1 MTQASIIDIIIFH
14 KRSLSRFFKG
24 EQKTYNLSKHF
35 IGRVVLAPPF
45 LSRRQSRKLT
55 TALLILLGICVFG
68 REAEAK
74 YGGGSG
80 EPNDPYLIYTAEQMN
95 EIGADSNNWDK
106 HFKLMAAIDLSSYT
120 GTSFNIIGYN
130 DWRGN
135 KPFRGV
141 FDGND
146 KTISNFT
153 YNSTGRGYIG
163 LFGYVYGENAEI
175 KDLRLMNPDVTAG
188 SQQYVGSVVGLLD
201 SGTITNCYVQGG
213 SISGTGWTTGG
224 LVGSSSG
231 TINNCHVENISI
243 SGGNDTGGLAGENFY
258 GTITRCYSQANIS
271 GSSSAGGLAGYN
283 LGTITSCY
291 AAASAWGGNGAGG
304 LVGFSWGAI
313 ADCYAVGGVSG
324 NDYVGGLVGYNNSYA
339 IIGNCYSV
347 GSVTGTTNV
356 GGLVGHNYEGV
367 VINSVWDVA
376 ASGQLR
382 SDGGTARTTFDMQ
395 HPNTFMNLGW
405 DFVGQPDGPHDIWAE
420 PAGGGYMILW
430 WQLSPLPAL
439 PNFAG
444 GTGELYEPYL
454 ISTADELNSIGHNPR
469 LMEAHFK
476 LTNDINLAGTDFFI
490 IGSPLYPYD
499 GVFDGNGKKI
509 SDFTYASEDEAY
521 IGLFGYVHGE
531 YAWVKDL
538 GLINPN
544 VDTGTAGYVVGSL
557 IGELGWAVVTNC
569 YVEGGSVSGGSSV
582 GGLVGE
588 NYNGLIIDSYTTGS
602 VSGGEDVG
610 GLVGFNDS
618 DTEIYNCYSR
628 SSVTGTGYVGGL
640 VGWNDWSRITNCYSS
655 GSVTGKSYVGG
666 LVGWTGGTIANC
678 YATGSIEGDEEI
690 GGLVG
695 ENGWDGRITYC
706 YSVGSVMGK
715 TDVGGLI
722 GSKTEFG
729 SPTVMYSFWD
739 TETSGQTGSNG
750 GSGKTTAQM
759 QTQSTFTDAGWDFV
773 AESVNGPQD
782 IWCICESAN
791 YPELAWQFLIADFN
805 GNDRVGF
812 ADFAIFAE
820 RWLGTDSSFFCG
832 DGGTDLTNDGN
843 IDLNDLK
850 ELADNWLA
858 KKD

>member
-1 MTQASIIDIIIFH
+1 MVGF
-14 KRSLSRFFKG
+14 
-24 EQKTYNLSKHF
+24 
-35 IGRVVLAPPF
+35 APPF

-55 TALLILLGICVFG
+55 IALLILLAICVFG

-135 KPFRGV
+135 KAFRGV
-141 FDGND
+141 FNGND
-146 KTISNFT
+146 KKISNFT

-163 LFGYVYGENAEI
+163 LFGN
-175 KDLRLMNPDVTAG
+175 
-188 SQQYVGSVVGLLD
+188 
-201 SGTITNCYVQGG
+201 
-213 SISGTGWTTGG
+213 
-224 LVGSSSG
+224 
-231 TINNCHVENISI
+231 
-243 SGGNDTGGLAGENFY
+243 
-258 GTITRCYSQANIS
+258 
-271 GSSSAGGLAGYN
+271 
-283 LGTITSCY
+283 
-291 AAASAWGGNGAGG
+291 
-304 LVGFSWGAI
+304 
-313 ADCYAVGGVSG
+313 
-324 NDYVGGLVGYNNSYA
+324 
-339 IIGNCYSV
+339 
-347 GSVTGTTNV
+347 
-356 GGLVGHNYEGV
+356 
-367 VINSVWDVA
+367 
-376 ASGQLR
+376 
-382 SDGGTARTTFDMQ
+382 
-395 HPNTFMNLGW
+395 
-405 DFVGQPDGPHDIWAE
+405 
-420 PAGGGYMILW
+420 
-430 WQLSPLPAL
+430 
-439 PNFAG
+439 
-444 GTGELYEPYL
+444 
-454 ISTADELNSIGHNPR
+454 
-469 LMEAHFK
+469 
-476 LTNDINLAGTDFFI
+476 
-490 IGSPLYPYD
+490 
-499 GVFDGNGKKI
+499 
-509 SDFTYASEDEAY
+509 
-521 IGLFGYVHGE
+521 VHGE

-544 VDTGTAGYVVGSL
+544 VDTGTEGYVVGSL

-569 YVEGGSVSGGSSV
+569 YAEGGSVSGGSSV

-588 NYNGLIIDSYTTGS
+588 NYSGLIIDSYTTGS
-602 VSGGEDVG
+602 VSGAEDVG

-739 TETSGQTGSNG
+739 TETSGQTSSDG
-750 GSGKTTAQM
+750 GTGKTTAQM

-773 AESVNGPQD
+773 AESINGPQD
-782 IWCICESAN
+782 IWCICEGAD
-791 YPELAWQFLIADFN
+791 YPELAWQFLIADFDAD
-805 GNDRVGF
+805 GRVGL

>member
-1 MTQASIIDIIIFH
+1 MH
-14 KRSLSRFFKG
+14 K
-24 EQKTYNLSKHF
+24 
-35 IGRVVLAPPF
+35 
-45 LSRRQSRKLT
+45 QSVKLT
-55 TALLILLGICVFG
+55 MLLLVLLAICLFG
-68 REAEAK
+68 REAEAQ

-120 GTSFNIIGYN
+120 GTSFNIIGYV

-146 KTISNFT
+146 KNISNFT

-163 LFGYVYGENAEI
+163 LFGYVSGENAEI

-188 SQQYVGSVVGLLD
+188 SQQYVGSVAGLLD
-201 SGTITNCYVQGG
+201 GGTITNCYVQGG
-213 SISGTGWTTGG
+213 SVSGTGWTTGG

-243 SGGNDTGGLAGENFY
+243 SGGNDTGGLVGENFY
-258 GTITRCYSQANIS
+258 GTIASCYSQANVS

-283 LGTITSCY
+283 LGIISNCYSTGSVSADEGVGGLVGYNEGTITTSY
-291 AAASAWGGNGAGG
+291 AAASAWGGNGVGG
-304 LVGFSWGAI
+304 LVGLSWGAI
-313 ADCYAVGGVSG
+313 ADCYAAGGVSG
-324 NDYVGGLVGYNNSYA
+324 DDYVGGLVGYNNSYA

-356 GGLVGHNYEGV
+356 GGLVGYNYEGV

-382 SDGGTARTTFDMQ
+382 SDGGTARARFEMQ
-395 HPNTFMNLGW
+395 NPNTFMNLGW

-420 PAGGGYMILW
+420 PAGGGYMILC
-430 WQLSPLPAL
+430 WQLSPLPSL

-444 GTGELYEPYL
+444 GTGEPYDPYL

-469 LMEAHFK
+469 LMKAHFK

-490 IGSPLYPYD
+490 IGSSWYPYA
-499 GVFDGNGKKI
+499 GVFDGNSKKI
-509 SDFTYASEDEAY
+509 SDFTYTSEDTGY
-521 IGLFGYVHGE
+521 IGLFGNVHGE

-569 YVEGGSVSGGSSV
+569 YAEGGSVSGGSSV

-602 VSGGEDVG
+602 VSGALDVG

-628 SSVTGTGYVGGL
+628 SSVTGGDDAGGL
-640 VGWNDWSRITNCYSS
+640 VGWNYGIIADCYYTGSVSGDNCVGGLVGYKHYTVTNCYAKAVVS
-655 GSVTGKSYVGG
+655 GVSYVGG
-666 LVGWTGGTIANC
+666 LLGYSCCGTTRNC
-678 YATGSIEGDEEI
+678 YAAGTVTGNNQV

-695 ENGWDGRITYC
+695 ENYESEVRN
-706 YSVGSVMGK
+706 
-715 TDVGGLI
+715 
-722 GSKTEFG
+722 
-729 SPTVMYSFWD
+729 SFWD
-739 TETSGQTGSNG
+739 IESSGLTSSDG
-750 GSGKTTAQM
+750 GTGKTTAQM

-773 AESVNGPQD
+773 AESINGPQD
-782 IWCICESAN
+782 IWCICEGAD
-791 YPELAWQFLIADFN
+791 YAELAWQFLIADFN
-805 GNDRVGF
+805 GDGRVGL

-820 RWLGTDSSFFCG
+820 HWLGTDSSFFCG

-850 ELADNWLA
+850 EFADNWLA

>member
-1 MTQASIIDIIIFH
+1 M
-14 KRSLSRFFKG
+14 
-24 EQKTYNLSKHF
+24 
-35 IGRVVLAPPF
+35 VLAPPF
-45 LSRRQSRKLT
+45 LSCRQSRKLT
-55 TALLILLGICVFG
+55 IALLILLGICVFG

-163 LFGYVYGENAEI
+163 LFGYVYGDNSEI

-201 SGTITNCYVQGG
+201 GGTVTNCYVQGG

-224 LVGSSSG
+224 LVGSSGG
-231 TINNCHVENISI
+231 TIDNCHVENISI
-243 SGGNDTGGLAGENFY
+243 SGGSDTGGLVGENFY
-258 GTITRCYSQANIS
+258 GTITSCYSQANVS
-271 GSSSAGGLAGYN
+271 GSSSAGGLGGYN
-283 LGTITSCY
+283 LGTITSCYSTGSVSADEGVGGLVGYNEGTITSCY
-291 AAASAWGGNGAGG
+291 AAASAWGGDGVGG

-313 ADCYAVGGVSG
+313 ADCYAAGGVSG
-324 NDYVGGLVGYNNSYA
+324 NDYVGGLAGYNNSYA
-339 IIGNCYSV
+339 IIGNCYSI

-356 GGLVGHNYEGV
+356 GGLVGYNYEGM

-376 ASGQLR
+376 ASGQTR
-382 SDGGTARTTFDMQ
+382 SDGGTAKTTFEMQ
-395 HPNTFMNLGW
+395 NPNIFMNLGW

-420 PAGGGYMILW
+420 PAGGGHMILW
-430 WQLSPLPAL
+430 WQLSPLSAL

-444 GTGELYEPYL
+444 GTGGPYDPYL
-454 ISTADELNSIGHNPR
+454 ISTADELNSIGYNPR

-531 YAWVKDL
+531 NSWIRDL

-544 VDTGTAGYVVGSL
+544 VDAGTEGLVVGSL
-557 IGELGWAVVTNC
+557 VGELGWAVVSNC
-569 YVEGGSVSGGSSV
+569 YAEGGSVSGGPSV

-588 NYNGLIIDSYTTGS
+588 NYYGLIIDSYTTGS
-602 VSGGEDVG
+602 VSGAEDVG

-739 TETSGQTGSNG
+739 TETSGQTGSEG
-750 GSGKTTAQM
+750 GTGKTTAQM

-773 AESVNGPQD
+773 AESINGPQD
-782 IWCICESAN
+782 IWCLCEGAD

-805 GNDRVGF
+805 GDGRVGL
-812 ADFAIFAE
+812 ADYAIFAE
-820 RWLGTDSSFFCG
+820 RWLEPDSSFFCG

-843 IDLNDLK
+843 IDLNDLI

>member
-1 MTQASIIDIIIFH
+1 M
-14 KRSLSRFFKG
+14 G
-24 EQKTYNLSKHF
+24 
-35 IGRVVLAPPF
+35 LAPPF

-55 TALLILLGICVFG
+55 IALLILLSICVFG

-120 GTSFNIIGYN
+120 GTSFNIIGYV
-130 DWRGN
+130 DWRGS

-141 FDGND
+141 FNGND
-146 KTISNFT
+146 KKISNFT

-201 SGTITNCYVQGG
+201 GGTITNCYVQGG
-213 SISGTGWTTGG
+213 SVSGTGWTTGG

-231 TINNCHVENISI
+231 TIKNCHVENISI
-243 SGGNDTGGLAGENFY
+243 SGGSDTGGLVGENFY
-258 GTITRCYSQANIS
+258 GTITNCYSQANVS

-283 LGTITSCY
+283 LGIISSCYSTGSVSADEGVGGLVGYNDATITTCY
-291 AAASAWGGNGAGG
+291 AAASAWGGNSVGG

-313 ADCYAVGGVSG
+313 ADCYAAGGVSG

-339 IIGNCYSV
+339 IIGNCYSI

-382 SDGGTARTTFDMQ
+382 SDGGTAKTMFEMQ
-395 HPNTFMNLGW
+395 HPNTFTNLGW

-444 GTGELYEPYL
+444 GTGEPYDPYL

-469 LMEAHFK
+469 LMEVHFK

-490 IGSPLYPYD
+490 IGNPLYPYD

-509 SDFTYASEDEAY
+509 SDFTYTSEDEAY

-544 VDTGTAGYVVGSL
+544 VDAGTAGYVVGSL

-569 YVEGGSVSGGSSV
+569 YAEGGSVSGGSSV

-588 NYNGLIIDSYTTGS
+588 NYYGLIINSYTTGS
-602 VSGGEDVG
+602 VSGAEDVG

-628 SSVTGTGYVGGL
+628 SSVTGGDHVGGL
-640 VGWNDWSRITNCYSS
+640 VGWNYGIIADCYYTGSVSGDNCVGGLVGYKHYTVTNCYAKAVVS
-655 GSVTGKSYVGG
+655 GVSYVGG
-666 LVGWTGGTIANC
+666 LLGYSCCGTTRNC
-678 YATGSIEGDEEI
+678 YAAGTVTGNNNV

-695 ENGWDGRITYC
+695 QNYESEVRN
-706 YSVGSVMGK
+706 
-715 TDVGGLI
+715 
-722 GSKTEFG
+722 
-729 SPTVMYSFWD
+729 SFWD
-739 TETSGQTGSNG
+739 IETSGQISSDG
-750 GSGKTTAQM
+750 GTGKTTAQM

-773 AESVNGPQD
+773 AESINGPQD
-782 IWCICESAN
+782 IWCICEGAD

-805 GNDRVGF
+805 GNGRVGL

-850 ELADNWLA
+850 EFADNWLA

>member
-1 MTQASIIDIIIFH
+1 
-14 KRSLSRFFKG
+14 
-24 EQKTYNLSKHF
+24 
-35 IGRVVLAPPF
+35 
-45 LSRRQSRKLT
+45 
-55 TALLILLGICVFG
+55 
-68 REAEAK
+68 
-74 YGGGSG
+74 
-80 EPNDPYLIYTAEQMN
+80 
-95 EIGADSNNWDK
+95 
-106 HFKLMAAIDLSSYT
+106 
-120 GTSFNIIGYN
+120 
-130 DWRGN
+130 
-135 KPFRGV
+135 
-141 FDGND
+141 
-146 KTISNFT
+146 
-153 YNSTGRGYIG
+153 
-163 LFGYVYGENAEI
+163 
-175 KDLRLMNPDVTAG
+175 
-188 SQQYVGSVVGLLD
+188 
-201 SGTITNCYVQGG
+201 
-213 SISGTGWTTGG
+213 
-224 LVGSSSG
+224 
-231 TINNCHVENISI
+231 
-243 SGGNDTGGLAGENFY
+243 
-258 GTITRCYSQANIS
+258 
-271 GSSSAGGLAGYN
+271 
-283 LGTITSCY
+283 
-291 AAASAWGGNGAGG
+291 
-304 LVGFSWGAI
+304 
-313 ADCYAVGGVSG
+313 
-324 NDYVGGLVGYNNSYA
+324 
-339 IIGNCYSV
+339 
-347 GSVTGTTNV
+347 
-356 GGLVGHNYEGV
+356 
-367 VINSVWDVA
+367 
-376 ASGQLR
+376 
-382 SDGGTARTTFDMQ
+382 MQ
-395 HPNTFMNLGW
+395 NPNTFTNLGW

-444 GTGELYEPYL
+444 GTGEPYDPYL
-454 ISTADELNSIGHNPR
+454 ISTADELNGIGHNPR

-509 SDFTYASEDEAY
+509 SDFTYISEDEAY
-521 IGLFGYVHGE
+521 IGLFGNVHGE
-531 YAWVKDL
+531 YAWVKNL

-544 VDTGTAGYVVGSL
+544 VDTGTEGYVVGSL

-569 YVEGGSVSGGSSV
+569 YAEGGSVSGGASV

-588 NYNGLIIDSYTTGS
+588 NYYGLIIDSYTTGS
-602 VSGGEDVG
+602 VSGAEDVG
-610 GLVGFNDS
+610 GLVGFNDT

-678 YATGSIEGDEEI
+678 YATGSIEGDEEV

-695 ENGWDGRITYC
+695 ENSWDGRITYC

-739 TETSGQTGSNG
+739 TETSGQTSSDG
-750 GSGKTTAQM
+750 GTGKTTAQM
-759 QTQSTFTDAGWDFV
+759 QTQITFTDAGWDFV
-773 AESVNGPQD
+773 AEGINGPQN
-782 IWCICESAN
+782 IWCICEGAD
-791 YPELAWQFLIADFN
+791 YPELAWQFLIADFD
-805 GNDRVGF
+805 NDGRVGL

-820 RWLGTDSSFFCG
+820 RWLETDSSFFCG

>member
-1 MTQASIIDIIIFH
+1 M
-14 KRSLSRFFKG
+14 
-24 EQKTYNLSKHF
+24 
-35 IGRVVLAPPF
+35 LAPPF

-55 TALLILLGICVFG
+55 IAFLILLGICVFG

-95 EIGADSNNWDK
+95 EIGADSNNWEK

-120 GTSFNIIGYN
+120 GTSFNLIGYN

-141 FDGND
+141 FNGND

-163 LFGYVYGENAEI
+163 LFGYVSGENAEI
-175 KDLRLMNPDVTAG
+175 KDLRLMNPDITAG

-201 SGTITNCYVQGG
+201 GGTITSCYVQGG
-213 SISGTGWTTGG
+213 SVSGTGWTTGG

-243 SGGNDTGGLAGENFY
+243 SGGNDTGGLVGENIY
-258 GTITRCYSQANIS
+258 GTITSCYSQANVS
-271 GSSSAGGLAGYN
+271 GISSAGGLAGYN
-283 LGTITSCY
+283 LGIISSCYSTGSVSADEGVGGLVGYNDATITSCY
-291 AAASAWGGNGAGG
+291 AAASAWGGNGVGG
-304 LVGFSWGAI
+304 LVGFSSGAI
-313 ADCYAVGGVSG
+313 ADCYAAGGVSG

-339 IIGNCYSV
+339 IIGNCYSI

-405 DFVGQPDGPHDIWAE
+405 DFVGQPDGPHNIWAE
-420 PAGGGYMILW
+420 PTGGGYMILW

-444 GTGELYEPYL
+444 GTGEPYDPYL

-476 LTNDINLAGTDFFI
+476 LTNDINLAGTNFFI
-490 IGSPLYPYD
+490 IGSPWYPYA
-499 GVFDGNGKKI
+499 GVFDGNSKKI
-509 SDFTYASEDEAY
+509 SDFTYTSEDEAY

-531 YAWVKDL
+531 NSWVRDL

-544 VDTGTAGYVVGSL
+544 VDAGTAGYAIGSL
-557 IGELGWAVVTNC
+557 VGELGWAIVSNC
-569 YVEGGSVSGGSSV
+569 YAEGGSVSGGSSV

-588 NYNGLIIDSYTTGS
+588 NYYGMIISSHTTGS
-602 VSGGEDVG
+602 VSGAEDVG

-628 SSVTGTGYVGGL
+628 SNVTGGDDVGGL
-640 VGWNDWSRITNCYSS
+640 VGLNYGIIAGCYYT
-655 GSVTGKSYVGG
+655 GSVSGDNFVGG
-666 LVGWTGGTIANC
+666 LVGYKDYTVTNC
-678 YATGSIEGDEEI
+678 YAKAIVSGVSYIGGLLGYSSYGTTWNCYAAGTVTGNNQV

-695 ENGWDGRITYC
+695 ENYESEIRN
-706 YSVGSVMGK
+706 
-715 TDVGGLI
+715 
-722 GSKTEFG
+722 
-729 SPTVMYSFWD
+729 SFWD
-739 TETSGQTGSNG
+739 TETSGQTGSEG
-750 GSGKTTAQM
+750 GTGKTTAQM

-773 AESVNGPQD
+773 AESINGPQD
-782 IWCICESAN
+782 IWCICEGAD

-805 GNDRVGF
+805 GDGRVGL

-820 RWLGTDSSFFCG
+820 RWLETDSSFFCG

-850 ELADNWLA
+850 EFADNWLA